1 MALNFPTTQLITLR
15 RGRMMICYD
24 ACVRTFKAESVR
36 RGFTLV
42 ELLIVIVVTGIL
54 SAMMMISSTEAV
66 TSAKVSN
73 IVTNMKQLKTAAIAW
88 YVDHIDYIYPDEKED
103 QIKNYIMSYSSG
115 GRTVRENAKRIQN
128 VARNN
133 PSEITRYLNNGTTIS
148 LNVGGKWGEETPRDS
163 YAIMDGSG
171 GIWPQA
177 PITKWYVA
185 YRVPD
190 DNRIKEKLAGRAKS
204 SGLLRTENDFYDTKN
219 NNGKYVYMEILN
231 MKP

>member
-1 MALNFPTTQLITLR
+1 
-15 RGRMMICYD
+15 MMICYD
-24 ACVRTFKAESVR
+24 VEAHNLKAKRVR

-42 ELLIVIVVTGIL
+42 ELLIVIVVIGIL

-73 IVTNMKQLKTAAIAW
+73 IVTNMKQLKTAVIAW
-88 YVDHIDYIYPDEKED
+88 YVDHIDYIYPEEDD
-103 QIKNYIMSYSSG
+103 QIQNYVMSYTSG
-115 GRTVRENAKRIQN
+115 GKTQTSNAKRIQN
-128 VARNN
+128 VARDD
-133 PSEITRYLNNGTTIS
+133 PSEILRYFNNDDNIS
-148 LNVGGKWGEETPRDS
+148 LNVGGNWGDNTPRDS
-163 YAIMDGSG
+163 YAIMDGEG
-171 GIWPQA
+171 GIWPKA
-177 PITKWYVA
+177 SRTKWFVA